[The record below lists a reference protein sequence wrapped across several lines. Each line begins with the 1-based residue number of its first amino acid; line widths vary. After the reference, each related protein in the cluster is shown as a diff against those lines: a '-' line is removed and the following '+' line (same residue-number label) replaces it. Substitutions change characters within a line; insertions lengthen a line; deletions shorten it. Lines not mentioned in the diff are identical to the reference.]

1 MLYDS
6 KKHPGVD
13 WVLAVLI
20 ARLNIAQ
27 LKANRSPEIPRY
39 A

>member
-1 MLYDS
+1 MLLIV
-6 KKHPGVD
+6 KKHPSVD

-27 LKANRSPEIPRY
+27 LKANRAPEIPRY